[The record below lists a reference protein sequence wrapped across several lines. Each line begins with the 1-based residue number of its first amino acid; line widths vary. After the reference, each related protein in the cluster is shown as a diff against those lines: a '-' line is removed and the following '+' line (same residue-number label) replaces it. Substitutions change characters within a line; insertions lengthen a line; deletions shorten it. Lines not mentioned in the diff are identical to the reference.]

1 MPVLQLIAPS
11 SNPQDRNAIA
21 RGVDYFVRQG
31 WRVTGQACALRQMQ
45 RFAGTDE
52 ERLNEINALT
62 RFINPSDDIKAKR
75 PNLVMALR
83 GGYGLSRL
91 LEHIDFDGIAQTKLC
106 LMGHS
111 DFTAFNLAYYAK
123 TGCASYNGPMLS
135 FDFGPETP
143 SPFMLKHF
151 GI

>member
-83 GGYGLSRL
+83 G
-91 LEHIDFDGIAQTKLC
+91 D
-106 LMGHS
+106 
-111 DFTAFNLAYYAK
+111 
-123 TGCASYNGPMLS
+123 
-135 FDFGPETP
+135 
-143 SPFMLKHF
+143 
-151 GI
+151 